1 MTRPRPIAN
10 PCAFPAALAAL
21 AILAL
26 ALPQAGLAQEPAAEP
41 GQELVLRRIAE
52 APTGGPEPSPP
63 ELPAPVPLPVG
74 EETEWREEVWRVSGV
89 TRFRIESPAE
99 EPIAALRF
107 YPVAPGSEELEL
119 RVMLFAQPERREHLP
134 AGQSQVLRRGKI
146 VPAPV
151 FRPRDGI
158 WTELSGEPGRVVR
171 IVVQDDHLAELRLR
185 QEGQLLVLEAVTPEY
200 GGRPTGTAEPWYAG
214 EELTFLDY
222 GLLAGGYTDN
232 GIGSLLLFD
241 FFALRFNGFVR
252 GSSALIL
259 ARAVARTQMWRG
271 ENQALWL
278 EGGGAA
284 YEDTRPGDDVDN
296 DGEEDATTL
305 TWTFGAT
312 YDMRWG
318 DWGAAAHLSTIDG
331 PLVMELY
338 GGWQVFDTL
347 GAFLAWHSFEGSSA
361 FAAGVSWDY

>member
-1 MTRPRPIAN
+1 M
-10 PCAFPAALAAL
+10 AA
-21 AILAL
+21 LAL
-26 ALPQAGLAQEPAAEP
+26 ALPEAAFAQEPAAEP
-41 GQELVLRRIAE
+41 GQDLVLRRIAA
-52 APTGGPEPSPP
+52 APSEGPAPAPPESPEPAP
-63 ELPAPVPLPVG
+63 LPAG
-74 EETEWREEVWRVSGV
+74 DATEWREQAWRVSGV

-134 AGQSQVLRRGKI
+134 AGQSQVLRGGEI

-151 FRPRDGI
+151 FRLQEGI
-158 WTELSGEPGRVVR
+158 ATELSGEPGRVVR
-171 IVVQDDHLAELRLR
+171 IVVQDDRLAELRLR
-185 QEGQLLVLEAVTPEY
+185 QEEQLLVLEAVTPKY
-200 GGRPTGTAEPWYAG
+200 GGQPTGTAEPWYAG

-222 GLLAGGYTDN
+222 DLLAGGYTDN
-232 GIGSLLLFD
+232 GIGSVLFLD
-241 FFALRFNGFVR
+241 VFALRFNGFVR

-259 ARAVARTQMWRG
+259 ARAVARTQLWRN
-271 ENQALWL
+271 ETQALWL

-312 YDMRWG
+312 YDVRWG
-318 DWGAAAHLSTIDG
+318 DWGAAAHLSTVNG

-338 GGWQVFDTL
+338 GGWQFFETI
-347 GAFLAWHSFEGSSA
+347 GAFLAWHSFEGGSG
-361 FAAGVSWDY
+361 FAGGVSWDY